1 MTTPPKSEPPPPPP
15 ITEGH
20 PLLEVSPNPSD
31 WNLGF
36 CPYRNR
42 MMLLAV
48 VPVVLWFIGFMLE
61 LSEVHGIASWLG
73 LASFALIISW
83 YTWYAC
89 FVLSPS
95 ESWGQVLRLRLAYW
109 PRRRTRSDSY
119 RQYFDLLAVLPVG
132 LGFCSVA
139 ALSLLGEAHLSES
152 MSPAFKAMSID
163 TPGAGIAC
171 LLMSAGV
178 FGLSII
184 LVVRLM
190 AIRSRGE
197 VRCLDCGS
205 RITGD
210 HRTEPDRCLECGSR
224 GSRSHEIPR
233 PPRGKVPRT
242 RSD

>member
-1 MTTPPKSEPPPPPP
+1 MNPTPKPKHPPPSPPK
-15 ITEGH
+15 IH
-20 PLLEVSPNPSD
+20 QLLEDCQPTD
-31 WNLGF
+31 WNLRF
-36 CPYRNR
+36 CPWRDR
-42 MMLLAV
+42 MILLAG
-48 VPVVLWFIGFMLE
+48 VPFVLWFIALMLE
-61 LSEVHGIASWLG
+61 LAEVHGIAPWLG
-73 LASFALIISW
+73 LASVALVIVW
-83 YTWYAC
+83 CTWYAC

-109 PRRRTRSDSY
+109 PRHRKRSDSY

-190 AIRSRGE
+190 ALRRRDE

-205 RITGD
+205 RIAGD

-224 GSRSHEIPR
+224 GSRSHRIPR
-233 PPRGKVPRT
+233 PPRGTFPRT
-242 RSD
+242 QSD

>member
-1 MTTPPKSEPPPPPP
+1 MNPTPKPKHPPPSPPK
-15 ITEGH
+15 IH
-20 PLLEVSPNPSD
+20 QLLEDCQPTD
-31 WNLGF
+31 WNLRF
-36 CPYRNR
+36 CPWRDR
-42 MMLLAV
+42 MILLAG
-48 VPVVLWFIGFMLE
+48 VPFVLWFIALMLE
-61 LSEVHGIASWLG
+61 LAEVHGIAPWLG
-73 LASFALIISW
+73 LASVALVIVW
-83 YTWYAC
+83 CTWYAC

-139 ALSLLGEAHLSES
+139 ALLLLVKADFPEGT
-152 MSPAFKAMSID
+152 SPVLKAISVAASD
-163 TPGAGIAC
+163 LDIAC

-197 VRCLDCGS
+197 VRCLDCGN

-224 GSRSHEIPR
+224 GSRSHRIPR
-233 PPRGKVPRT
+233 LPG
-242 RSD
+242 

>member
-1 MTTPPKSEPPPPPP
+1 MNPTPKSKPPPPPP
-15 ITEGH
+15 IVEGH
-20 PLLEVSPNPSD
+20 PLLEVPPHPSD
-31 WNLGF
+31 WNLRF
-36 CPYRNR
+36 CPYRDR
-42 MMLLAV
+42 MMLLAG
-48 VPVVLWFIGFMLE
+48 VPVVLWFIGFMLQ
-61 LSEVHGIASWLG
+61 LAEVQGIAPWLG
-73 LASFALIISW
+73 LASFTLIIIW
-83 YTWYAC
+83 YAWYAC
-89 FVLSPS
+89 FALSPS

-139 ALSLLGEAHLSES
+139 ALLLLVKADFPEGT
-152 MSPAFKAMSID
+152 SPVLKAISVAASD
-163 TPGAGIAC
+163 LDIAC

-197 VRCLDCGS
+197 VRCLDCGN

-224 GSRSHEIPR
+224 GSRSHRIPR
-233 PPRGKVPRT
+233 LPG
-242 RSD
+242 

>member
-1 MTTPPKSEPPPPPP
+1 MNPTPKSKTMPPPPPP
-15 ITEGH
+15 KIH
-20 PLLEVSPNPSD
+20 QLLEDCQPTD
-31 WNLGF
+31 WNLRF
-36 CPYRNR
+36 CPWRDR
-42 MMLLAV
+42 MMLLAG

-61 LSEVHGIASWLG
+61 LAEVHGIAPWLA
-73 LASFALIISW
+73 LASFALILIW
-83 YTWYAC
+83 YMWYAC

-109 PRRRTRSDSY
+109 PRHRKRSDSY
-119 RQYFDLLAVLPVG
+119 RQYFDLLAMLPVG
-132 LGFCSVA
+132 LGLCSVA
-139 ALSLLGEAHLSES
+139 ALSLLGEAHLPEWTSS
-152 MSPAFKAMSID
+152 ALIKAMSVAASD
-163 TPGAGIAC
+163 LVIAC

-190 AIRSRGE
+190 ALRRRDE

-205 RITGD
+205 RIAGD

-224 GSRSHEIPR
+224 GSRSHRIPR
-233 PPRGKVPRT
+233 PPRGTVPRT